1 MLASFDMASPQQ
13 VHSKREVT
21 TTPLQALTLFNS
33 DLVFQWSQALAGRVI
48 REAGDSE
55 GAQLDRLFQILF
67 ARNPDRSEKAT
78 LEAFLS
84 SHEKVIKAKATDGK
98 LALAEPVGLKDTN
111 TLDPMRGAAF
121 VDLVHTVANS
131 NDFSYRY

>member
-1 MLASFDMASPQQ
+1 MRWVRGLWLAFALVACGAVPALVPAPAAAAITGVFAGRTVSGTAIACTTQADGVRVCQGDYGAGVPDTRLKSFDA
-13 VHSKREVT
+13 
-21 TTPLQALTLFNS
+21 TPLALY
-33 DLVFQWSQALAGRVI
+33 VI
-48 REAGDSE
+48 
-55 GAQLDRLFQILF
+55 L
-67 ARNPDRSEKAT
+67 P
-78 LEAFLS
+78 
-84 SHEKVIKAKATDGK
+84 KVPVAAKATDGK